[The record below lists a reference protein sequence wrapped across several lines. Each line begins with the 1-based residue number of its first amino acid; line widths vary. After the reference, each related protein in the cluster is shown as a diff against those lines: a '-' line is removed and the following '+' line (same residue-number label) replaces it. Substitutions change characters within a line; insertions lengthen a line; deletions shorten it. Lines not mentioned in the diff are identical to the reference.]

1 MAASFLGKLL
11 VKIEGDNS
19 DLDKSVKKSE
29 GSVKKFSKLAV
40 AAYAVVGVAIIA
52 MAKKFSKA
60 ASDAAEIGSK
70 FNTIFRDMKGDAN
83 DMADSFAKDFGL
95 AGSSARELLG
105 NTADLLTGFGLTQR
119 AAADVSLATNE
130 LAADLASF
138 SNAQGGAA
146 AVSAALTSAYSGER
160 EALKTYGIVIN
171 EAMIKAQL
179 LKQEQEGLT
188 FASEQQ
194 AKIAATLTLATQQ
207 SGNAI
212 GDVARTFESHAN
224 VTRRLEESTKSLNEE
239 LGAFV
244 NEGATPMLIIVD
256 KLTKSM
262 AEWFGKLNDVR
273 TVLRELE
280 EDSFDTEISLE
291 SLQTTLEILNKRTEQ
306 AGRGGSQQLRDQIAA
321 VEELITNY
329 DHVHDRINRNA
340 DAEQLY
346 TNILKERANEA
357 TRIADIE
364 TEARDILLQLQFDS
378 LSAEEQQIVLLNE
391 EINRYAELRSQGADV
406 QELLNELVRQRN
418 ELLTEEVEIINE
430 VATAQDFMFDNGMV
444 KIKDQSEAIMKLNL
458 DFKSLAEDGLMSATS
473 AFQILGEEG
482 VTVWDALKQA
492 GKDAISTF
500 LKGLGQQLTVEALR
514 YFSLPFGVG
523 IPNGIAATVAAS
535 AAFAGAGLVQNLAE
549 GGVLA
554 PATGGVP
561 AVMAEAGV
569 PEMAMPLNSAATDP
583 FADKIASRI
592 NSSTTN
598 NTQNFNSMFSLND
611 ENKLREAARRL
622 FPFMR
627 DEEQRRGITV

>member
-19 DLDKSVKKSE
+19 DLDKSIKGSQ

-40 AAYAVVGVAIIA
+40 AAYAVVGIAIIA
-52 MAKKFSKA
+52 MGKKFSKA

-179 LKQEQEGLT
+179 LKQETEGLT

-291 SLQTTLEILNKRTEQ
+291 SLQATLEILNKRTEQ
-306 AGRGGSQQLRDQIAA
+306 LGRGGSQQLKDQIAA

-364 TEARDILLQLQFDS
+364 TEARDILLQLQFDQ

-391 EINRYAELRSQGADV
+391 EINKYAELRSQGADV

-418 ELLTEEVEIINE
+418 ILLEEENEIVLKLHEDQTVMFGTVDAGLDTQIEKAEELNQTY
-430 VATAQDFMFDNGMV
+430 
-444 KIKDQSEAIMKLNL
+444 LN
-458 DFKSLAEDGLMSATS
+458 LAEDGLGAFAS
-473 AFQILGEEG
+473 AFADITVQSVSGWDVIKEAGKAAISSFILGLSKMAITEA
-482 VTVWDALKQA
+482 ALA
-492 GKDAISTF
+492 FVRLDIPR
-500 LKGLGQQLTVEALR
+500 GLGFL
-514 YFSLPFGVG
+514 
-523 IPNGIAATVAAS
+523 AAASGAVAA
-535 AAFAGAGLVQNLAE
+535 AGFVQNLAE

-569 PEMAMPLNSAATDP
+569 PEMAMPLSSAATDP